1 MARETFARHRQYI
14 VFSWIVH
21 LSREMM
27 IFRVRSSVCDRSQD
41 SSARSRAEMA
51 SLHRDSRIGVGMRER
66 AQVLSSDLDFFRAVA
81 RVAAELAD
89 GEGEVEQ
96 Y

>member
-1 MARETFARHRQYI
+1 
-14 VFSWIVH
+14 
-21 LSREMM
+21 M
-27 IFRVRSSVCDRSQD
+27 IILRVRISRGDRGLN

-51 SLHRDSRIGVGMRER
+51 TLHHDSWRGVGMRER
-66 AQVLSSDLDFFRAVA
+66 AQALRPDLDFLRAVA

-89 GEGEVEQ
+89 GEGEGEQ